1 MQSQFGRYL
10 ILKKIAVGGMAE
22 IFLARRVSL
31 GEFSKFVVIKRLA
44 PEYQGKRSFERL
56 FLSEAHITARLS
68 HPNIVQ
74 VHDIGQSDGAY
85 FMAMEY
91 IHGVSSA
98 ELMSKAAQ
106 LKRPVPLAVAI
117 GVTLAVARALE
128 YCGLAL
134 SYEGEPLDVLHHD
147 VSPHNIQVRFD
158 GEVKLLDFGVATQ
171 RQGDTSASRRGKFA
185 YMSPEAYNRMPLDA
199 RSDLFSLGVV
209 LYELSMGRRL
219 FKGRTQEE
227 TRLRAEQCLVTP
239 PREVHAKFPPEL
251 EAVILRALAKDRE
264 GRFLDLSELCAAL
277 EEVTRA
283 LKLDVRPQRISKYLQ
298 DLYGA
303 EVGERTQ
310 QLQALAARAEA
321 MRDDPLDE
329 LSTIAGP
336 AEAPL
341 DVSGALE
348 GREGLAPQGTPEGRE
363 GLAEAPDS
371 PLFEAERVED
381 EVRAEMSAEP
391 TPPPPAASA
400 PARPAPP
407 TRVALPSEFTLM
419 GQRERDWDE
428 RPTTAATP
436 APALAPAPAPAPRR
450 GVPAAAALLL
460 AAAAAAAGLFG
471 GRALHAG
478 AGGAPLS
485 LEVRSHP
492 EGASVLVNG
501 VLLGKTP
508 LEAPYETAADS
519 IEVQVLA
526 PGHEALRRVVR
537 VAPGQRVSLD
547 AQLAPQR

>member
-56 FLSEAHITARLS
+56 FLGEARLTARLS

-74 VHDIGQSDGAY
+74 VHDIGQAEGAY

-98 ELMSKAAQ
+98 EMMSKAAQ

-128 YCGLAL
+128 YCGQAL

-171 RQGDTSASRRGKFA
+171 HQGDTTTSRRGKFA
-185 YMSPEAYNRMPLDA
+185 YMSPEAYGRVPLDG

-227 TRLRAEQCLVTP
+227 TRLRAEQCLITP
-239 PREVHAKFPPEL
+239 PREVHAKFPAEL
-251 EAVILRALAKDRE
+251 EAVIMRALAKDRE
-264 GRFLDLSELCAAL
+264 QRFLDFSELCAAL
-277 EEVTRA
+277 EDVAKT
-283 LKLDVRPQRISKYLQ
+283 LKFDVRPQRISKYLQ

-310 QLQALAARAEA
+310 HLQALAARAEA
-321 MRDDPLDE
+321 MRDDLLDE
-329 LSTIAGP
+329 LSTISSGDD
-336 AEAPL
+336 API
-341 DVSGALE
+341 DVSGGARAELP
-348 GREGLAPQGTPEGRE
+348 PQETPEGRDLE
-363 GLAEAPDS
+363 PAPAR
-371 PLFEAERVED
+371 PEHEPVLFEAERVEE
-381 EVRAEMSAEP
+381 EVKAEIGAEP
-391 TPPPPAASA
+391 TPPPEPA
-400 PARPAPP
+400 PAPRPQ
-407 TRVALPSEFTLM
+407 LPSEFTLM
-419 GQRERDWDE
+419 GQRERDWDD
-428 RPTTAATP
+428 RPT
-436 APALAPAPAPAPRR
+436 APAAPPRR
-450 GVPAAAALLL
+450 GLPVVAALLL
-460 AAAAAAAGLFG
+460 ALAACGGGFVAA
-471 GRALHAG
+471 RALSGVGGG
-478 AGGAPLS
+478 ARSAPLS
-485 LEVRSHP
+485 LEVTSRP
-492 EGASVLVNG
+492 VGAAVLVNG
-501 VLLGKTP
+501 VMLGKTP
-508 LEAPYETAADS
+508 LESTYETSAAS
-519 IEVQVLA
+519 VEIQVIA
-526 PGHEALRRVVR
+526 PGYDGFKRVFSVI
-537 VAPGQRVSLD
+537 PGQRLSLD
-547 AQLAPQR
+547 AQLTPQR